1 MKYLII
7 LLSFVLFSAL
17 VYSQVENFDKNSVL
31 SSEPTYYQ
39 EFLNFHSGKEGITRV
54 DVYLQIPYSSIQFI
68 KSPQGFTAKYAV
80 TASVYD
86 TSQTRLI
93 VEKSWNETINV
104 IDFNQTIAKENY
116 NLTMRSFELAPGN
129 YFIRTMIED
138 RDSRREYT
146 SGNKLTVRDFDS
158 LISVS
163 DVMFISGS
171 RVIDGVNQVIPNIS
185 RNIIGTEKNI
195 QIYFEIY
202 SKDSSEQKIPVEYNV
217 LEANRKTIFYKQED
231 YIVKE
236 GKNHILSSLDDVN
249 IDLGSY
255 VLNVAIF
262 KSDGDK
268 TISLDKQF
276 FSRWRGLPANIVDID
291 KAVEQMVYIA
301 TPDELSYIEK
311 AESPNEKLKRF
322 LEYWKAKDPSPNN
335 DENEM
340 FAEYY
345 SRVKY
350 TNDNFSS
357 YREGWKSDRGM
368 VFIILG
374 PPNNIDRHPFEYY
387 SKPYEVWEYY
397 TINRSF
403 TFIDETGFGD
413 YRLTTPLTGD
423 LFRYRP

>member
-1 MKYLII
+1 MIKIQFFHLNQATIR
-7 LLSFVLFSAL
+7 
-17 VYSQVENFDKNSVL
+17 NS
-31 SSEPTYYQ
+31 S
-39 EFLNFHSGKEGITRV
+39 NFHSGKEGITRV
-54 DVYLQIPYSSIQFI
+54 DVYLQIPYNSIQFI
-68 KSPQGFTAKYAV
+68 KSSQGFTAKYAV
-80 TASVYD
+80 TASIYD
-86 TSQTRLI
+86 TSQSKLI

-138 RDSRREYT
+138 RDSRREHT
-146 SGNKLTVRDFDS
+146 TGNKLTVRDFDS

-185 RNIIGTEKNI
+185 RNLIGTEKQV

-202 SKDSSEQKIPVEYNV
+202 SKDSLVQEIPVEYTV
-217 LEANRKTIFYKQED
+217 LEANRETIFYE
-231 YIVKE
+231 KE
-236 GKNHILSSLDDVN
+236 NYLVEKSKNQILKTLDDVN

-255 VLNVAIF
+255 VLNISIF
-262 KSDGDK
+262 NSDDKK

-276 FSRWRGLPANIVDID
+276 FSRWLGLPANIVDID

-301 TPDELSYIEK
+301 TPEELSYVEK

-350 TNDNFSS
+350 TNDNFSN

-368 VFIILG
+368 VFIILRYCL
-374 PPNNIDRHPFEYY
+374 NNIDRHPFEYY
-387 SKPYEVWEYY
+387 SKPCEVVEYY
-397 TINRSF
+397 TIL
-403 TFIDETGFGD
+403 IGVLHL
-413 YRLTTPLTGD
+413 LTKLVLVISQD
-423 LFRYRP
+423 